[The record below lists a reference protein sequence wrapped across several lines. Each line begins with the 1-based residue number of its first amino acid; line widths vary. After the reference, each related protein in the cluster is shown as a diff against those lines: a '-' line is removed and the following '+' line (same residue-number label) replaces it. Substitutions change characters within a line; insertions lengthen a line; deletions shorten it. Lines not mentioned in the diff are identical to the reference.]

1 MMLVQMDV
9 KEIKM
14 LLFLKNNVVENF
26 SFVVIVEIFYF
37 VWKYMLEIKLRFFYM
52 QVLLFKF
59 GVFM

>member
-26 SFVVIVEIFYF
+26 SFVGIVEIFYF